1 MNKRIGEI
9 VTIQKRFNKIRS
21 KNIEYYPS
29 KDDLIKKTLEAVLND
44 VGLTQGS
51 IERIDYNF
59 IKEVL
64 SVSNYPIKMHFKSGK
79 SIEIILRDG
88 LNQYNLIKNALN

>member
-9 VTIQKRFNKIRS
+9 VTIQKKFNKIRS
-21 KNIEYYPS
+21 KNLEQYPS
-29 KDDLIKKTLEAVLND
+29 KDDLIKKTLEAVQKD
-44 VGLTQGS
+44 VGFTQGNN
-51 IERIDYNF
+51 EKIDFDF

-64 SVSNYPIKMHFKSGK
+64 SVHNYPIKLHLNNGH

-88 LNQYNLIKNALN
+88 LNQYNVIKNALN